1 MDGGRLCA
9 NLREKEAAMNLVFV
23 IVVFAF
29 VAAAL
34 AVVGVALFEMSPL
47 GRHRDHYRDPET
59 GERRF
64 DSPRLD

>member
-1 MDGGRLCA
+1 MDHA
-9 NLREKEAAMNLVFV
+9 TVSVKLREKEAEMNIVFI

-29 VAAAL
+29 VISVL
-34 AVVGVALFEMSPL
+34 AVVGVALFEMSPA

-64 DSPRLD
+64 ESPRLD

>member
-1 MDGGRLCA
+1 
-9 NLREKEAAMNLVFV
+9 MNLVFV